1 MGDIVPNAINING
14 WDLKKKIIYGI
25 VAEIKSWKKKK
36 KTKREVN
43 LWEGREVLHRVSLY
57 PKIDLKLI
65 YNWTHSFGQGVNSK
79 RIRKFGFENSL
90 DF

>member
-14 WDLKKKIIYGI
+14 WDFFKKFIYGI
-25 VAEIKSWKKKK
+25 VVEIKSWKKKQKQK

-43 LWEGREVLHRVSLY
+43 LWEGREVLHRVALY

-79 RIRKFGFENSL
+79 E
-90 DF
+90 

>member
-1 MGDIVPNAINING
+1 M
-14 WDLKKKIIYGI
+14 
-25 VAEIKSWKKKK
+25 EKKKK
-36 KTKREVN
+36 TKTKREVN
-43 LWEGREVLHRVSLY
+43 LWEGREVLHGVSLY

-79 RIRKFGFENSL
+79 RIRKFGFENSS